1 MWETWTGPLLLGKMV
16 LIDLLDLGLPE
27 NLQFVKTA
35 VSGKH
40 NKMRY
45 LHYRK
50 KERSKISDLI
60 FHLKMTEKEQHDPKT
75 HRREK
80 IIKSRNPR
88 NRLEMDG
95 GDVWRAT
102 WMHLMPLNW
111 ALKNGYNSKFCY
123 IGFTTIFKYKK
134 IFKLFKEIH
143 EIKNRKKTNKSE
155 KWKWSR
161 SVVPDS

>member
-1 MWETWTGPLLLGKMV
+1 MWETWTEPLLLGKMV
-16 LIDLLDLGLPE
+16 LIDLLESGLPE
-27 NLQFVKTA
+27 NLRFVKTA

-50 KERSKISDLI
+50 KERSKINDLI
-60 FHLKMTEKEQHDPKT
+60 FHLKTTEKEQHDPKT

-95 GDVWRAT
+95 GDGWRAI

-134 IFKLFKEIH
+134 FLNFLKKFMKLKTE
-143 EIKNRKKTNKSE
+143 KKKKKPE
-155 KWKWSR
+155 KH
-161 SVVPDS
+161 PLN